1 MALNIIAVPGRATF
15 SADSEADFQPW
26 TGIASDGNTLRFTR
40 MRSAQR
46 RSWCAI
52 DDARQMRRL
61 TQGLSF
67 NGHFPTPGE
76 VVITTNQIPSQA
88 FGLTF
93 DHPVRGV
100 GLDVEPAP
108 AAVVPGQAFKVR
120 LEVTDTTTMDSEVVE
135 KVGNIGGCVFI
146 GASCD
151 TDRIDRMVVRVS
163 LMDAGG
169 QESPVEFAVNRMELL
184 TPIGNIV

>member
-1 MALNIIAVPGRATF
+1 MALNIIEVPDRATF
-15 SADSEADFQPW
+15 AADPEADFQPW

-52 DDARQMRRL
+52 DDAPLLRRL

-88 FGLTF
+88 IALTF

-108 AAVVPGQAFKVR
+108 AVVIHGQAFKVS
-120 LEVTDTTTMDSEVVE
+120 LEVADTTTMDTEVVE
-135 KVGNIGGCVFI
+135 KVGHIGGCVFI
-146 GASCD
+146 GVSCD
-151 TDRIDRMVVRVS
+151 ADRINRMVVRVS
-163 LMDAGG
+163 LMDGGG

>member
-1 MALNIIAVPGRATF
+1 MALNITDVPDRATF
-15 SADSEADFQPW
+15 AADPEADFQPW

-76 VVITTNQIPSQA
+76 VLITTNQIPSQSFA
-88 FGLTF
+88 LSF
-93 DHPVRGV
+93 DLPVRGV

-108 AAVVPGQAFKVR
+108 AAVVPGQGFKVS
-120 LEVTDTTTMDSEVVE
+120 LVLADTTTMESVEVE
-135 KVGNIGGCVFI
+135 KMGAIGGCVFI

-151 TDRIDRMVVRVS
+151 SDRIDRMIVRVA
-163 LMDAGG
+163 LVDGGG
-169 QESPVEFAVNRMELL
+169 QEDPVEFAVNRMELL
-184 TPIGNIV
+184 APVGNIV

>member
-1 MALNIIAVPGRATF
+1 MALNIVAVPDRATF
-15 SADSEADFQPW
+15 SADPEADCQPW

-67 NGHFPTPGE
+67 NGHFATPGE
-76 VVITTNQIPSQA
+76 IVITTNQIQSQA
-88 FGLTF
+88 FALTF
-93 DHPVRGV
+93 DHPVRGG

-108 AAVVPGQAFKVR
+108 AAVMPGQVFKVS
-120 LEVTDTTTMDSEVVE
+120 LAVTDTTTMDTEHVE
-135 KVGNIGGCVFI
+135 RVGNIGGCVFI

-151 TDRIDRMVVRVS
+151 TDRIDRMVVRVA
-163 LMDAGG
+163 LVDGGG
-169 QESPVEFAVNRMELL
+169 QATPVEFAVNRMELL
-184 TPIGNIV
+184 APIGNIV